1 MITKFDC
8 PDEATALLAV
18 NKLIDGGFSAINL
31 GSAVVTNC
39 GFELQDDV
47 FNYCLIDCS
56 ARATEPTDSDIKK
69 LNEWIKMTSEL
80 SGVML

>member
-8 PDEATALLAV
+8 PGEATALLAV
-18 NKLIDGGFSAINL
+18 NKLIDGGFAAISL

-39 GFELQDDV
+39 GFELQDDA
-47 FNYCLIDCS
+47 FNCCLIDCS
-56 ARATEPTDSDIKK
+56 ARTTEPTDSDIKK
-69 LNEWIKMTSEL
+69 LNECIKMTSEL